1 MRIRLAPQARADLDA
16 IWLYIAR
23 ESSSEATATRAVGAI
38 TDKFG
43 LLTKFPFI
51 GKSLESDL
59 RPNVRILL
67 ANNYLIFYSVKSGEI
82 RILRIIQASRD
93 AYDIFAEE

>member
-23 ESSSEATATRAVGAI
+23 ESNSSDTATRIVASI

-43 LLTKFPFI
+43 LLARFPFV
-51 GKSLESDL
+51 GKSLAPDL
-59 RPNVRILL
+59 RPNVRTLPVQR
-67 ANNYLIFYSVKSGEI
+67 YLIFYSVRSEEL
-82 RILRIIQASRD
+82 RILRVIHASRD
-93 AYDIFAEE
+93 VMAVFADE

>member
-23 ESSSEATATRAVGAI
+23 ESSSEAAATRAVSAI
-38 TDKFG
+38 TGKFR

-51 GKSLESDL
+51 GKSLESDR

-67 ANNYLIFYSVKSGEI
+67 ANPYLVFYSVKSGEM
-82 RILRIIQASRD
+82 RILRIIHASRD
-93 AYDIFAEE
+93 AYAVFAEE